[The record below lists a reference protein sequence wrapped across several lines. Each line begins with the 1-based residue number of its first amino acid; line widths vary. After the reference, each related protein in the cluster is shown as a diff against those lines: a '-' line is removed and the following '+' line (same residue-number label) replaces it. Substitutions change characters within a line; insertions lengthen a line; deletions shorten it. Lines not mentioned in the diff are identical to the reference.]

1 MSRILRR
8 SLVPVV
14 LGIVLGGLFAFVLG
28 RVLDQ
33 AVHERSRQALVEK
46 LERLA
51 PEFEEDLKSKA
62 HPGERIRL
70 AARQAGARL
79 TVIAADGVVLGDSE
93 VAPESLATVENHAS
107 RPEIEAAR
115 RDGIG
120 FGERR
125 SVTVLEPLVYVARRA
140 GPATAPLGYVR
151 LAISQNELD
160 LLEAPFRRTLYQVSL
175 LAGLMVAFLVI
186 AIRQRHAN
194 ALARVVAG
202 VTEAAEGRRP
212 SPPPGSSEETEEVF
226 QALARFAQLVAAE
239 RAGSAKARLLA
250 RAVFEQVPVGLVV
263 VDRTLALLDANPAAL
278 ALFRAPAGAPR
289 HALVDLV
296 RDPQTLRLFEAG
308 IRGEV
313 LAEESAV
320 LRLGGEITPEQVLE
334 VNVRAVPHGAA
345 AGEPAAVGV
354 IRDVTERER
363 TETMRRRFVSDVSH
377 ELRTPIAA
385 IRAAVETLAGENELP
400 PDLARLMSILEKQSS
415 EMEALVSD
423 LTDLSQIE
431 SGAVTLAIEPI
442 PLKPLLLS
450 VVRDLAPAAGARGVI
465 VAVEAD
471 EHLELLGDRRR
482 ISQVFR
488 NLVDNA
494 VKFSPPGQRVDV
506 LAEGGAPDGAP
517 DGGDR
522 ISPLVVHVVDRGIG
536 IPRTEQDRIFQRFY
550 RVDPSRAKSVPGT
563 GLGLAIVKHLLILH
577 GGAIRVDSE
586 PGKGSCFTVT
596 LPAAAR
602 HGVAAE
608 RTKENS

>member
-1 MSRILRR
+1 MSRVLRR
-8 SLVPVV
+8 SVVPVL
-14 LGIVLGGLFAFVLG
+14 LGILLGGLFAFALG
-28 RVLDQ
+28 RVLDR
-33 AVHERSRQALVEK
+33 AIHDRSRQMLVEK

-62 HPGERIRL
+62 HPADNVQR
-70 AARQAGARL
+70 ASRQIGARL
-79 TVIAADGVVLGDSE
+79 TIIAADGVVLADSE
-93 VAPESLATVENHAS
+93 VGSENLALVENHAS

-125 SVTVLEPLVYVARRA
+125 SNTVLEPFVYVARRVGNEA
-140 GPATAPLGYVR
+140 APLGYVR
-151 LAISQNELD
+151 LAISQSELD
-160 LLEAPFRRTLYQVSL
+160 LLEAPFRRTLYEVSL
-175 LAGLMVAFLVI
+175 LAGLMVAFLVV

-202 VTEAAEGRRP
+202 VTEAAAGRRP
-212 SPPPGSSEETEEVF
+212 DPPPGSSEETEEVF

-239 RAGSAKARLLA
+239 REGSAKARLLA

-278 ALFRAPAGAPR
+278 SLFRAPAGAPR

-308 IRGEV
+308 IRGDAQ
-313 LAEESAV
+313 AEEIAV
-320 LRLGGEITPEQVLE
+320 LRIGGELTPEQVLE
-334 VNVRAVPHGAA
+334 VNVRAVPHGGAP
-345 AGEPAAVGV
+345 GEPAAVGV
-354 IRDVTERER
+354 VRDVTERER

-385 IRAAVETLAGENELP
+385 IRAAVETLAGESELP
-400 PDLARLMSILEKQSS
+400 PDLARLMSILERQSS

-431 SGAVTLAIEPI
+431 SGAVTLAVEPL
-442 PLKPLLLS
+442 PLRSILLS
-450 VVRDLAPAAGARGVI
+450 VVRDLAPAAAARGVT

-471 EHLELLGDRRR
+471 ENLEILGDERR

-506 LAEGGAPDGAP
+506 LAEGGAP
-517 DGGDR
+517 
-522 ISPLVVHVVDRGIG
+522 LVIHVVDRGIG

-563 GLGLAIVKHLLILH
+563 GLGLAIVKHILILH
-577 GGAIRVDSE
+577 GGSIRVESE
-586 PGKGSCFTVT
+586 PGKGSRFTVT
-596 LPAAAR
+596 LPAAERQA
-602 HGVAAE
+602 VALE
-608 RTKENS
+608 RTKEIS